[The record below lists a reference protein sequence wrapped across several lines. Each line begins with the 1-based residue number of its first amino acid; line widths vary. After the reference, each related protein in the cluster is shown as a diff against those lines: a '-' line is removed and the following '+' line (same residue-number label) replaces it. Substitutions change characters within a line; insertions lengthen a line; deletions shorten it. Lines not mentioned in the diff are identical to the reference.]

1 MKYHY
6 HSFNFLITLKV
17 DKIMKFS
24 YSKREKNDQLLHY
37 NFMIFG
43 YYEFEFYEL
52 LNLPTRIKSKSKIF
66 LFWGGFEGKSI
77 KWRKKI
83 TEIRKIQAE
92 EKNQKSWFKI
102 LKT

>member
-37 NFMIFG
+37 NSMVFG
-43 YYEFEFYEL
+43 YYDFGFYEL
-52 LNLPTRIKSKSKIF
+52 LNLPIRKKVKSKVSYF
-66 LFWGGFEGKSI
+66 GRAW
-77 KWRKKI
+77 
-83 TEIRKIQAE
+83 
-92 EKNQKSWFKI
+92 NYH
-102 LKT
+102 